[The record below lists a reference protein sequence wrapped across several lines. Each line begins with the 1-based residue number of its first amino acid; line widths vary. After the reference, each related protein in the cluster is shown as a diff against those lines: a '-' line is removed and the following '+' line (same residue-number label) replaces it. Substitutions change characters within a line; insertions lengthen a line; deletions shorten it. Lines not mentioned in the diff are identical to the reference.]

1 MTVVNAVDA
10 RLGVAC
16 YITLVFTQISA
27 FVGSEKRPDT
37 SRADCN
43 REGDYSNTRR
53 RKYA

>member
-10 RLGVAC
+10 RLGAAC

-43 REGDYSNTRR
+43 REGDNPNARR
-53 RKYA
+53 RLNS